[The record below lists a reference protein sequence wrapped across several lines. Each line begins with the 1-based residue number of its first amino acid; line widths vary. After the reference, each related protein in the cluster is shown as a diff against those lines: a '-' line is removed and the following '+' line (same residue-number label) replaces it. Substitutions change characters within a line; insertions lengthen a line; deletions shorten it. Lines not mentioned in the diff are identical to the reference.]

1 MNFNKSSKL
10 LLAFLKYRMLLQDL
24 VSDHR
29 PFLSS
34 SFMDARKVFLSTMDP
49 ETKMSLDEI
58 YPPDSMHS
66 SNNKLLAL

>member
-1 MNFNKSSKL
+1 
-10 LLAFLKYRMLLQDL
+10 MLLHDL

-58 YPPDSMHS
+58 YPLDSMHS
-66 SNNKLLAL
+66 WNNKLLAL